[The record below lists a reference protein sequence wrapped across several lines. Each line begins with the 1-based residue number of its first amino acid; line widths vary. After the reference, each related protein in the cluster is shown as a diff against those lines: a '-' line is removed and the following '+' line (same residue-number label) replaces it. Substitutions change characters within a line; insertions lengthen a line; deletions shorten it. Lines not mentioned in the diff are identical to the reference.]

1 MVGQMFGYITVN
13 KQELKFK
20 EFDMYQAYY
29 CGLCRVL
36 REKYGFSGQFTLSYD
51 CTFLILFLSG
61 LYEPQ
66 EVRDNRKC
74 ALHPKKGEPAC
85 INMYTEYAAD
95 MTILLS
101 YYKCVDDWKDEHKA
115 SRMLFAKW
123 LTGNYQKVQEK
134 YPDKC
139 KKVEIL
145 FDKISDCEKKQ
156 EESLD
161 KVSGLFGEVLAELF
175 AYKNDEWDASIR
187 RMAFFLGKFVYLMDA
202 YEDLEKDKKSG
213 NYNPFVFVE
222 QNEEYEEKCR
232 SILSMMMAECS
243 KEFEKLPIIHNIE
256 LLRNILYSGV
266 WCRYEQLRMKKER
279 LPK

>member
-74 ALHPKKGEPAC
+74 ALHPKKGAPAC

-115 SRMLFAKW
+115 SRMLF
-123 LTGNYQKVQEK
+123 E
-134 YPDKC
+134 
-139 KKVEIL
+139 
-145 FDKISDCEKKQ
+145 
-156 EESLD
+156 
-161 KVSGLFGEVLAELF
+161 SGLPAI
-175 AYKNDEWDASIR
+175 IR
-187 RMAFFLGKFVYLMDA
+187 KYR
-202 YEDLEKDKKSG
+202 
-213 NYNPFVFVE
+213 
-222 QNEEYEEKCR
+222 
-232 SILSMMMAECS
+232 
-243 KEFEKLPIIHNIE
+243 
-256 LLRNILYSGV
+256 RNILINV
-266 WCRYEQLRMKKER
+266 KK
-279 LPK
+279 

>member
-1 MVGQMFGYITVN
+1 MFGYITVN

-51 CTFLILFLSG
+51 CIFLILFLSG

-74 ALHPKKGEPAC
+74 ALHPKKGAPAC

-222 QNEEYEEKCR
+222 QNEKYEEKCR

-256 LLRNILYSGV
+256 LLRNILYSGAGAV
-266 WCRYEQLRMKKER
+266 MSSYA
-279 LPK
+279 